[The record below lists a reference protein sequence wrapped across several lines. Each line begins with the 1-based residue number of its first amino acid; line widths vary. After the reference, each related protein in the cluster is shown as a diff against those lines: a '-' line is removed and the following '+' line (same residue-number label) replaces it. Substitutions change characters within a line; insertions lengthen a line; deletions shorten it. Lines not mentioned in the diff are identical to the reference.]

1 MNGMNMRLHSLRDL
15 YVQALRELEA
25 AGRLLLRA
33 YPRMV
38 RAASHEDLV
47 AALEEHRVQSEEQL
61 ERVGKILGRHLGRQT
76 VPSGGSR
83 CLGMAGLVA
92 ECEAC
97 LEADAGP
104 EVLDAAL
111 VAVAQRIEHYEIA
124 AYGTARTFAEILSE
138 DEDARLLQLS
148 LDEGIEA
155 DERLTEIAEDSV
167 NADAEM
173 AGED

>member
-1 MNGMNMRLHSLRDL
+1 M
-15 YVQALRELEA
+15 
-25 AGRLLLRA
+25 LLRA

-47 AALEEHRVQSEEQL
+47 AALEEHRVQIEEQV
-61 ERVGKILGRHLGRQT
+61 ERIGRILSRNG
-76 VPSGGSR
+76 VSGGVSSGGGR
-83 CLGMAGLVA
+83 CAGMAGLIS
-92 ECEAC
+92 ECEAF
-97 LEADAGP
+97 LEAETGP

-111 VAVAQRIEHYEIA
+111 VAVAQRVEHYEIA
-124 AYGTARTFAEILSE
+124 VYGTARTFAEMLSE

-148 LDEGIEA
+148 LDECVEA
-155 DERLTEIAEDSV
+155 DEQLTEIAEDSV